1 MDSPPASHPNRT
13 SPFVIGLTIAAI
25 VVVFVIVW
33 AKAIGRPFVDDDW
46 AYLNT
51 IQQPGWWHSSEIWSP
66 SRGLYRPVLF
76 VWFGLLH
83 SVAGL
88 HPLPYHLATAAV
100 ALLVGVLTWRI
111 GVAAGLH
118 YGALV
123 AGAVVLLSPVVEY
136 SVSWTAAA
144 SSPISVAFALG
155 AILVLVGRPTT
166 VPRSIAAALL
176 LLLGLLT
183 REVVIVAPTAVIA
196 IGWARP
202 GGTLRDGF
210 RRSIPLWIADVAYLI
225 LRSASGARNP
235 PGPYH
240 LGFNS
245 KVLTNAFSLI
255 ARTADLPVGSFHLRD
270 LASGV
275 LWLLIGAMIYWAVLH
290 RRRVVLAGLVWFAI
304 GLLPVILLV
313 NHAPEPYYIDFAL
326 PGLAIAIGAAF
337 EQIADPLPKKYA
349 IAIGI
354 VLVLALGLV
363 GRAYSEFQYTREMG
377 GDITATQRV
386 VDQVDAAYRSRPS
399 GPELIVVH
407 DDHSARVQNSVTSDG
422 NLFRVKFHDPSLQVR
437 FEP

>member
-1 MDSPPASHPNRT
+1 MSSSPPSHPNRT
-13 SPFVIGLTIAAI
+13 SAFVIGLTIAATA
-25 VVVFVIVW
+25 VAFVIVW

-51 IQQPGWWHSSEIWSP
+51 VQHPGWWHSSEIWSP

-88 HPLPYHLATAAV
+88 HPLPYHLATATV

-111 GVAAGLH
+111 GVAAGLY
-118 YGALV
+118 YGAVV
-123 AGAVVLLSPVVEY
+123 AGAVALLSPVVEY

-166 VPRSIAAALL
+166 VPRSITAAFL

-196 IGWARP
+196 ISWARP
-202 GGTLRDGF
+202 GGTLKDGF
-210 RRSIPLWIADVAYLI
+210 RRSIPLWIADMAYLVV
-225 LRSASGARNP
+225 RAVSGARDP

-240 LGFNS
+240 LGIDS
-245 KVLTNAFSLI
+245 KVLTNVFSLI

-275 LWLLIGAMIYWAVLH
+275 LWLLIGAMLYWALLH
-290 RRRVVLAGLVWFAI
+290 RRFVVLAGLVWFGI
-304 GLLPVILLV
+304 GLLPVIPLV

-337 EQIADPLPKKYA
+337 EQIADPLPNKYA

-354 VLVLALGLV
+354 VLVLAVGLA
-363 GRAYSEFQYTREMG
+363 GRAYSEFQYVREMG

-386 VDQVDAAYRSRPS
+386 VAQVDAAYPPGPS

-407 DDHSARVQNSVTSDG
+407 DDHSLRVQHNVTSDG
-422 NLFRVKFHDPSLQVR
+422 NLFRVIFHDPSLQVR